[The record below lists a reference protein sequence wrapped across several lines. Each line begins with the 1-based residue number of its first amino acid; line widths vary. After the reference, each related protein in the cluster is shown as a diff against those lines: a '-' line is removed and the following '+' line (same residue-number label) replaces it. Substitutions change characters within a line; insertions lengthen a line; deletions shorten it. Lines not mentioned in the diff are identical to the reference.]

1 LGLFCAAFSLHVKA
15 LLTTKIVDWHLNM
28 RVRKDFSTKV
38 LVRQRPTVCN
48 SMTKTIIMTIT
59 CKTHHGNVKLLEEK
73 EKKNRRSKHPLR
85 VRTLKRNPKI
95 LNFFP

>member
-1 LGLFCAAFSLHVKA
+1 
-15 LLTTKIVDWHLNM
+15 
-28 RVRKDFSTKV
+28 
-38 LVRQRPTVCN
+38 VCN

-59 CKTHHGNVKLLEEK
+59 CKNHHGNVKLLEEK

-95 LNFFP
+95 LNSFP